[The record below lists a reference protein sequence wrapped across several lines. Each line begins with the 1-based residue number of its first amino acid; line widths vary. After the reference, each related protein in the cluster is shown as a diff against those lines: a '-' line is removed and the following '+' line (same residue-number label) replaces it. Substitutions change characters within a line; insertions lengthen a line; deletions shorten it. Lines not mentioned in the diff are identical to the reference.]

1 MEATST
7 KTSATRSSALLYNG
21 IVTARLTW
29 DMEHK
34 LLMVGNKHGSDDG
47 KLLIAIMGNVMLSL
61 KIFS

>member
-29 DMEHK
+29 DFGHK
-34 LLMVGNKHGSDDG
+34 LLMVGSKYSSDDG
-47 KLLIAIMGNVMLSL
+47 ILLIAIMGIVELSL
-61 KIFS
+61 KY

>member
-29 DMEHK
+29 NIGHK
-34 LLMVGNKHGSDDG
+34 LLMIGSKHGSDDG
-47 KLLIAIMGNVMLSL
+47 KLLIAIVGIVELSL
-61 KIFS
+61 KY